1 MTRTITH
8 PTAARS
14 DVPGLADAAVPTEP
28 SRVPA
33 SAPRRRRSRFPGPG
47 GPAPGSRP
55 AVRWAG
61 AEGVLRDLVR
71 DHALAVGLD
80 LIDRPDGAEPAC
92 IILDVAALRAE
103 NAPRHRGG
111 APLLVVTDSPTVPA
125 EVWPAALAAGARAV
139 LPLPGGS
146 DELISRLAALA
157 RPRSSARL
165 LSRCAALARHRSS
178 ALGLGVV
185 GGCGGAGA
193 SSFAARLAAAARAQ
207 GPVTLIDADPLGG
220 GADLLVEAPVRDG
233 LRWQEATGLGP

>member
-1 MTRTITH
+1 PGGPLSCRRPRGHDVCMTRTITH

-61 AEGVLRDLVR
+61 AAGVLRDLVR
-71 DHALAVGLD
+71 DHALAGGLA
-80 LIDRPDGAEPAC
+80 LIARPAGAEPAR

-103 NAPRHRGG
+103 NAARHRGG
-111 APLLVVTDSPTVPA
+111 APLLVVTASPTVRA

-139 LPLPGGS
+139 LPLSGGS
-146 DELISRLAALA
+146 DELLCLLAALA
-157 RPRSSARL
+157 RPRFFAILMVISVRCSRSVDMSCTVRL
-165 LSRCAALARHRSS
+165 IHYRH
-178 ALGLGVV
+178 
-185 GGCGGAGA
+185 
-193 SSFAARLAAAARAQ
+193 Q
-207 GPVTLIDADPLGG
+207 
-220 GADLLVEAPVRDG
+220 
-233 LRWQEATGLGP
+233 